1 MREPSNLLSHMRE
14 SYLQSLAM
22 GCLSP
27 RLHYMELSGIP
38 HAIYGV
44 YLEYI
49 MVSILVVKDVSTL
62 LCIESWQCEGILFI
76 QFGSLLSYSHA
87 LLNKFDSGSSWAI
100 FLEIV
105 FKVPMKM
112 FEDAILK
119 DLSWGMNL
127 GEVKSTIREMKIIM
141 HRMNS

>member
-1 MREPSNLLSHMRE
+1 
-14 SYLQSLAM
+14 
-22 GCLSP
+22 
-27 RLHYMELSGIP
+27 MELSGIP
-38 HAIYGV
+38 HVMYGV

-49 MVSILVVKDVSTL
+49 MVSILVVKDVCTL

-87 LLNKFDSGSSWAI
+87 LLKKFDSGRSSWAI
-100 FLEIV
+100 FLGIV

-127 GEVKSTIREMKIIM
+127 GEVKSTIWEMKIIM